1 MKHIVCALLLGMASA
16 LGTVNAQTPA
26 APDVAPAPSAAPA
39 VAGIQS
45 QNIFQVK
52 PDASAD
58 PQYAEQTNGERGKVQ
73 PGNNAPMWR
82 QVGQGVTG
90 YSSLPLSQAPEAGN
104 LIQPMVQYPG
114 ARFTNAGE
122 GWRQVRNQWIIPY
135 GAALLGIVL
144 LALAIFYFRCRFG
157 SFVSHLKIWTY
168 RFISYP
174 QVKYHR

>member
-1 MKHIVCALLLGMASA
+1 MKHIVCGLLLGVAA
-16 LGTVNAQTPA
+16 VLAPVGAQTSV
-26 APDVAPAPSAAPA
+26 APDAAVAPPAAPA

-58 PQYAEQTNGERGKVQ
+58 PKYADQTNGERGKVQ

-90 YSSLPLSQAPEAGN
+90 YSSLPVTQAPEAGN

-144 LALAIFYFRCRFG
+144 LALAIFYFTKGPMGHEHPPSGRKIERFTP
-157 SFVSHLKIWTY
+157 F
-168 RFISYP
+168 
-174 QVKYHR
+174 